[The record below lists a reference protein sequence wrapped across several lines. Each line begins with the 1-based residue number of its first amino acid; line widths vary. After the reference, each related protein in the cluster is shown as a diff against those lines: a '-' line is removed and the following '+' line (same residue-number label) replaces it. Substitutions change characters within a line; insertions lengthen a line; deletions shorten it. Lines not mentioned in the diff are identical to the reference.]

1 MKTIISRLFVLF
13 CVLLLSSIS
22 YGQTPAED
30 FGKSLYNVINRND
43 NKTNFTYKE
52 VLNEIVVINS
62 ASSARF
68 SGGNSRQG
76 IKVRLPLFTTKWCY
90 RITLMDAYGSYS
102 YQSRESLYSL
112 LSNGY
117 PLFVNNQINF
127 GIDFYIIDDFSIN
140 NFTQTGNDN
149 FRYIRDF
156 SKEKTIGFYGECNLT
171 QNNLWIGLRN
181 NNITQGIK
189 AIVEVVAFGKFN

>member
-1 MKTIISRLFVLF
+1 MIVSRLFVLF
-13 CVLLLSSIS
+13 SILLLSSFS

-30 FGKSLYNVINRND
+30 FGKSLYNLINRNE
-43 NKTNFTYKE
+43 NKTNVSFKE
-52 VLNEIVVINS
+52 VLNEIIIINS

-76 IKVRLPLFTTKWCY
+76 LKVRLPLFTTKWFY

-117 PLFVNNQINF
+117 PLFVNNQTDF
-127 GIDFYIIDDFSIN
+127 GIDFYVLDDYSIN

-149 FRYIRDF
+149 FRFYRDF
-156 SKEKTIGFYGECNLT
+156 SKEKTRGFYGECNLT

-189 AIVEVVAFGKFN
+189 AIVEVVAFGNFN

>member
-1 MKTIISRLFVLF
+1 MKTITSRLFVISYA
-13 CVLLLSSIS
+13 LLLSSIS
-22 YGQTPAED
+22 YGQAPAED
-30 FGKSLYNVINRND
+30 FGKSLYNLINRNEK
-43 NKTNFTYKE
+43 NTNISFRE
-52 VLNEIVVINS
+52 VLNEIVIINS

-76 IKVRLPLFTTKWCY
+76 LKVRLPIFTTKWYY
-90 RITLMDAYGSYS
+90 RITLMDAYGSYT

-117 PLFVNNQINF
+117 PLFVNNKTDF
-127 GIDFYIIDDFSIN
+127 EIDFYVIDDFSIN

-149 FRYIRDF
+149 FRFYRDF
-156 SKEKTIGFYGECNLT
+156 SKEKTRGYYGECNLT

-189 AIVEVVAFGKFN
+189 AIVEVVAFGNFN